1 MTVPGE
7 ILKLVDRFDRN
18 IDAYRS
24 GRYNETQVRE
34 EFINPFFLALGWD
47 IYNAD
52 GCAEAYKDVIH
63 EDAIRIGSATKAPDY
78 CFRIGGTRKFFLEA
92 KKPSVNIKEDL
103 HPAYQLR
110 RYAWSAK
117 LPLSILTDFEEFAV
131 YDCRIK
137 PVKSDKASMGRTFYF
152 TYRDYSDRWDD
163 IAAVFSKR
171 AILEGSFDRYAES
184 TKSKRGTTEVD
195 SAFLQEIE
203 RWREILARNIALRN
217 PSLTSR
223 ALNFAVQ
230 RTIDRIIFLRICEDR
245 GIEDYGKLMALQNGT
260 GSYKRLCE
268 LFDRADERY
277 NSGLF
282 HFKTERGR
290 PGDPDRMT
298 PNLVID
304 DKALKE
310 IVKNLYYPDS
320 PYEFSV
326 LPADILGQV
335 YERFLGKVIRLTT
348 GHRAVV
354 EEKPEVKKAG
364 GVYYTPTYIV
374 DYIVKETVGTL
385 LEGISPRQ
393 AEKLRILDP
402 ACGSGSFLIGA
413 YQYLLD
419 WHRDQYVNS
428 EPEKWARGKRPRLF
442 EDRRGDWKLTTAER
456 KRILLTHIFGIDIDP
471 QAVEVTKLSLL
482 LKVLENE
489 DAETINKT
497 RALFNERALPDLG
510 HNIKC
515 GNSLIGPDFY
525 EGKQLSLLDEEE
537 VIRLNT
543 FDWQKEFPEIMHNGG
558 FDAVI
563 GNPPYVRQEQLGRFK
578 AYFQGH
584 YAVYHGVADLYAYF
598 IEKGI
603 SILRPGGY
611 FSYIVANKWMRANY
625 GVPLREW
632 LKRQRILRIIDFGDL
647 PVFQGATTYPCILVT
662 RKESPGE
669 SFKAL
674 QVPSL
679 DFTDLGTYA
688 EQQFHTIRQASLHS
702 DGWSLTDETSQALLE
717 KVKHRGIPLGDYVKG
732 EIYYGIK
739 TGLNE
744 AFVIDGATRERLITE
759 DPASAELIKPFLAG
773 KDIKRYQPPRSEHFL
788 ILIPKGWTRIKSN
801 GAKDPWTWF
810 RNSYPAIATHL
821 SPYTEKGQ
829 KRCDKGE
836 YWWELRTCDY
846 YDKFEEPKIM
856 FPDISVRGNFTLDF
870 KHHFCGNTVYIMP
883 CDDRYLVGIINSKL
897 VDHVYK
903 NMMSTYRGGYL
914 RFFTQY
920 LSKIPIPTINVED
933 PLDSARHDRMV
944 ELVEGMLDL
953 NRRLADTTDPHTK
966 TVLQRQIETRDH
978 EIDRLVYDLYGLTE
992 EEIRIVEESSRKKD

>member
-1 MTVPGE
+1 MAVPGE

-63 EDAIRIGSATKAPDY
+63 EDAIRIGSATRAPDY

-92 KKPSVNIKEDL
+92 KKPSVNIKEDI

-184 TKSKRGTTEVD
+184 TKAKRGTTEVD

-290 PGDPDRMT
+290 PDDPDRMT

-428 EPEKWARGKRPRLF
+428 GPEKWTRGKGPRLF

-456 KRILLTHIFGIDIDP
+456 KRILLTHIFGVDIDP

-497 RALFNERALPDLG
+497 MALFNERALPDLG
-510 HNIKC
+510 NNIKC

-525 EGKQLSLLDEEE
+525 EGRQLSLLDEEE
-537 VIRLNT
+537 ILRLNT
-543 FDWQKEFPEIMHNGG
+543 FDWQKEFPDIMQKGG

-603 SILRPGGY
+603 SLLRPGGY

-625 GVPLREW
+625 GRPLREW
-632 LKRQRILRIIDFGDL
+632 LKERKILRIIDFGDL
-647 PVFQGATTYPCILVT
+647 PVFQGATTYPCILIT
-662 RKESPGE
+662 QREHPGE

-674 QVPSL
+674 QVASL
-679 DFTDLGTYA
+679 DFPDLGTYA
-688 EQQFHTIRQASLHS
+688 ESRFHTIRQADLNG
-702 DGWSLTDETSQALLE
+702 DGWSLIDERSQALLE
-717 KVKHRGIPLGDYVKG
+717 KVKKQGIPLGDYVKG
-732 EIYYGIK
+732 KIYYGIK

-744 AFVIDGATRERLITE
+744 AFVIDGATRERLIAE

-773 KDIKRYQPPRSEHFL
+773 KDIKRYRPLKNNKFL
-788 ILIPKGWTRIKSN
+788 IFTRRGIDIDK
-801 GAKDPWTWF
+801 
-810 RNSYPAIATHL
+810 YPAIKRHL
-821 SPYTEKGQ
+821 LTYKERLLPRPKDWKG
-829 KRCDKGE
+829 DKWQGRKPGSYQWYE
-836 YWWELRTCDY
+836 IQDTIDY
-846 YDKFEEPKIM
+846 YREFEKPKIIYAEIAM
-856 FPDISVRGNFTLDF
+856 SGQFTLDNNGLF
-870 KHHFCGNTVYIMP
+870 GDTTSYIIP
-883 CDDRYLVGIINSKL
+883 LNSLYILGLLNSKL
-897 VDHVYK
+897 W
-903 NMMSTYRGGYL
+903 TYSFSMISSEIRGG
-914 RFFTQY
+914 FFRWKRQY
-920 LSKIPIPTINVED
+920 LSPLPIRTIDFENHAD
-933 PLDSARHDRMV
+933 RARHDRMV

-953 NRRLADTTDPHTK
+953 NRRLVDTADPHTK

-978 EIDRLVYDLYGLTE
+978 EIDRLVYDLYDLTE
-992 EEIRIVEESSRKKD
+992 EEIKIVESTTD

>member
-1 MTVPGE
+1 MAVPGE

-63 EDAIRIGSATKAPDY
+63 EDAIRIGSATRAPDY

-92 KKPSVNIKEDL
+92 KKPSVNIKEDI

-184 TKSKRGTTEVD
+184 TKAKRGTTEVD

-428 EPEKWARGKRPRLF
+428 GPEKWTRGKGPRLF

-456 KRILLTHIFGIDIDP
+456 KRILLTHIFGVDIDP

-497 RALFNERALPDLG
+497 MALFNERALPDLG
-510 HNIKC
+510 NNIKC

-525 EGKQLSLLDEEE
+525 EGRQLSLLDEEE
-537 VIRLNT
+537 ILRLNT
-543 FDWQKEFPEIMHNGG
+543 FDWQKEFPDIMQKGG

-578 AYFQGH
+578 TYFQEH
-584 YAVYHGVADLYAYF
+584 YAVYNGVADLYAYF

-603 SILRPGGY
+603 SLLRPGGY

-625 GVPLREW
+625 GRPLREW
-632 LKRQRILRIIDFGDL
+632 LKERKILRIIDFGDL
-647 PVFQGATTYPCILVT
+647 PVFQGATTYPCILIT
-662 RKESPGE
+662 QREHPGE

-674 QVPSL
+674 QVASL
-679 DFTDLGTYA
+679 DFPDLGTYA
-688 EQQFHTIRQASLHS
+688 ESRFHTIRQADLNG
-702 DGWSLTDETSQALLE
+702 DGWSLIDERSQALLE
-717 KVKHRGIPLGDYVKG
+717 KVKKQGIPLGDYVKG
-732 EIYYGIK
+732 KIYYGIK

-744 AFVIDGATRERLITE
+744 AFVIDGATRERLIAE

-773 KDIKRYQPPRSEHFL
+773 KDIKRYRPLKNNKFL
-788 ILIPKGWTRIKSN
+788 IFTRRGIDIDK
-801 GAKDPWTWF
+801 
-810 RNSYPAIATHL
+810 YPAIKRHL
-821 SPYTEKGQ
+821 LTYKERLLPRPKDWKG
-829 KRCDKGE
+829 DKWQGRKPGSYQWYE
-836 YWWELRTCDY
+836 IQDTIDY
-846 YDKFEEPKIM
+846 YREFEKPKIIYAEIAM
-856 FPDISVRGNFTLDF
+856 SGQFTLDNNGLF
-870 KHHFCGNTVYIMP
+870 GDTTSYIIP
-883 CDDRYLVGIINSKL
+883 LNSLYILGLLNSKL
-897 VDHVYK
+897 W
-903 NMMSTYRGGYL
+903 TYSFSMISSEIRGG
-914 RFFTQY
+914 FFRWKRQY
-920 LSKIPIPTINVED
+920 LSPLPIRTIDFENHAD
-933 PLDSARHDRMV
+933 RARHDRMV

-953 NRRLADTTDPHTK
+953 NRRLVDTADPHTK

-978 EIDRLVYDLYGLTE
+978 EIDRLVYDLYDLTE
-992 EEIRIVEESSRKKD
+992 EEIKIVESTTD